1 MSNTK
6 KVILISLILFS
17 NVLFAANE
25 KFYFNGANTSDEQNG
40 LITSGMALVKQN
52 VKKSETIKFNLLYVT
67 PQGKTYAI
75 CGSFQ
80 TIDDNSPKRF
90 IISKNNL
97 MIENK
102 DAEDDTENKASMK
115 EDKKFNDVWANFCE

>member
-1 MSNTK
+1 MSNAK
-6 KVILISLILFS
+6 KIILISLILFS
-17 NVLFAANE
+17 NVLFAVNE
-25 KFYFNGANTSDEQNG
+25 KFYLNGANTSDEQNNI
-40 LITSGMALVKQN
+40 ITSGLALVKQN
-52 VKKSETIKFNLLYVT
+52 VKKSDTIKFNLLYVT

-102 DAEDDTENKASMK
+102 DAEDDTEKKAAK
-115 EDKKFNDVWANFCE
+115 EEDKKFNDVWANFCE